1 MYVDQDTFMSELS
14 KLYTKKKTNGSVWVT
29 AKRVTRPVNT
39 GKRKLDLEGPVC
51 IFRATDGKKKVAC
64 AVAAGDHVRFHM
76 ELFTVIKAS
85 TEALKKPKRSRR
97 VKSAAA

>member
-1 MYVDQDTFMSELS
+1 M
-14 KLYTKKKTNGSVWVT
+14 
-29 AKRVTRPVNT
+29 
-39 GKRKLDLEGPVC
+39 C